1 MNNIENSNEK
11 FLLTQ
16 QELSRIKYKH
26 KNKCKDPAYKKL
38 KNDIIY
44 VCSKIEKSLFHMFN
58 SNNNISNN
66 QPPPS
71 PKITNDDSVHWIQLH
86 KSLSAKINH
95 YKLLTKDIEEQ
106 INAVY
111 KMGKV
116 IELEK
121 NINIKEKLYNELKSE
136 NNILKQIKNF
146 QSKIIQEYEH
156 KTSKTSEI
164 EEFKHKISLNKKET
178 RSKRE
183 QFFQTETQIREQII
197 HINQLHNK
205 IKNINENIQFLK
217 EQKEIE
223 QIPKECSFKIEEP
236 KKNLITS
243 KTNILNYIAK
253 ENNIVTLKKYEK
265 ERKKSLYNFKKEAN
279 LKLQQ
284 QMDLIEKL
292 EKEIQLLFESAHQ
305 KEYDKRII
313 INRIKMTQRT
323 RNQRIRIKNVFNRN
337 ALFHKPKLFHNSSFT
352 MKHSINS
359 KPFDYT
365 RRLNDS
371 NLNNNN
377 NSLDLTSNTMHGK
390 NKTLIQIEQLIKDL
404 EQSVVKHDPKLPNLP
419 KFNNKSKANC
429 GTNTIDD
436 YC

>member
-1 MNNIENSNEK
+1 MNNIGDSNEK
-11 FLLTQ
+11 FLITQ
-16 QELSRIKYKH
+16 QKMTQVKYNH

-38 KNDIIY
+38 RNDIIF
-44 VCSKIEKSLFHMFN
+44 VCTKIEKSLSHMFN
-58 SNNNISNN
+58 RNNNISNN
-66 QPPPS
+66 QSPHS
-71 PKITNDDSVHWIQLH
+71 PKITNNDSVHWIQLH
-86 KSLSAKINH
+86 KSLNAKINH
-95 YKLLTKDIEEQ
+95 YKLFTKDIEEQ

-121 NINIKEKLYNELKSE
+121 NINIKEKIYNELKSE

-146 QSKIIQEYEH
+146 QSKIIQELEH

-164 EEFKHKISLNKKET
+164 EELKHKISLNKKET

-183 QFFQTETQIREQII
+183 RFFQTETQIQEQII

-217 EQKEIE
+217 EQKESK
-223 QIPKECSFKIEEP
+223 QIPKEYPFKIEESNN
-236 KKNLITS
+236 NLINS
-243 KTNILNYIAK
+243 KTSILNYIAN
-253 ENNIVTLKKYEK
+253 ENNIVTLKKNEK

-284 QMDLIEKL
+284 QMDLIERL
-292 EKEIQLLFESAHQ
+292 EKEIHLLSESAHQ

-313 INRIKMTQRT
+313 INRIKMIQRT
-323 RNQRIRIKNVFNRN
+323 RNQKIRIKNIFNRH

-377 NSLDLTSNTMHGK
+377 SLDLTSNIMHSK

-404 EQSVVKHDPKLPNLP
+404 EQSVEKHDPKLPNLP

>member
-1 MNNIENSNEK
+1 MNNIGDSNEK
-11 FLLTQ
+11 FLITQ
-16 QELSRIKYKH
+16 QELAQVKYKH
-26 KNKCKDPAYKKL
+26 KNKCKDSAYKKL
-38 KNDIIY
+38 RNDIIF
-44 VCSKIEKSLFHMFN
+44 VCTKIEKSLSHMFN

-66 QPPPS
+66 QSLHS

-111 KMGKV
+111 KMSKV
-116 IELEK
+116 IEREK
-121 NINIKEKLYNELKSE
+121 NINIKEKIYNELKSE

-164 EEFKHKISLNKKET
+164 EELKHKISLNKKET

-217 EQKEIE
+217 EQKDSK
-223 QIPKECSFKIEEP
+223 QIPKEYPFKIEEP
-236 KKNLITS
+236 NNNLINS
-243 KTNILNYIAK
+243 KTNILNYITN

-284 QMDLIEKL
+284 QMDLIERL
-292 EKEIQLLFESAHQ
+292 EKEIQLLSESAHQ

-323 RNQRIRIKNVFNRN
+323 RNQKIRIKNIFNRY

-352 MKHSINS
+352 MKHGINS

-365 RRLNDS
+365 RKLNDS
-371 NLNNNN
+371 NLNHSNN
-377 NSLDLTSNTMHGK
+377 LDLTSNSMHGK

-404 EQSVVKHDPKLPNLP
+404 EQSVVKHDTKLPNLP